1 MQMNG
6 LHLSEHWNEYPS
18 VRTSYHTSDVSCMQ
32 LHTSHIQDGVEHSYG
47 DFQSCSLWVQHSWHH
62 QPYTKSKWWDG
73 QCGGHYLPKLI
84 PTIPCATTR
93 NSANARLPSRG
104 NCKTNTQSYKLY
116 SYCTTTTIY
125 HTNNLAYCTVLRWT
139 VEPQSLYYTLYIVMS
154 KPWKFWK
161 LFSHK
166 LHSKSGTI
174 VACPVDR
181 LGGKFIGFIVL
192 NQ

>member
-1 MQMNG
+1 MA
-6 LHLSEHWNEYPS
+6 PA
-18 VRTSYHTSDVSCMQ
+18 Q

-62 QPYTKSKWWDG
+62 QPYTKLKWWDG